1 MTDPAEMGMQSFQ
14 EKTGKHNVY
23 FSKNGYVRVN
33 LYLWCM
39 CVWVCVCKCVHVYT
53 CVYEHVCV
61 CSVLVQCECIFVCKA
76 EKWGMKL
83 EIWSQT
89 KESPMW
95 AWPTEQEVQSVAFE
109 VIGANIQSRKGT
121 SMSALQKRRVALAFL
136 ASWKKERAESETR
149 GRRWQWWAGW
159 KDSTQAW
166 DERTAT
172 EGVTESSFQM
182 AGY

>member
-1 MTDPAEMGMQSFQ
+1 M
-14 EKTGKHNVY
+14 
-23 FSKNGYVRVN
+23 YVCLSICVQVCTCI
-33 LYLWCM
+33 YM
-39 CVWVCVCKCVHVYT
+39 CVWAC
-53 CVYEHVCV
+53 VCV

-109 VIGANIQSRKGT
+109 VIGANVQSRKGT